1 MKNLFKNTFRN
12 LKNSKVTM
20 VALSFLV
27 FLAIGIFT
35 LLSSTTKNITNTY
48 DDISQKGNMHDF
60 TVSEQYSLGNTDY
73 AVYAFDG
80 QHPDGGSADDEF
92 FGTSSDGKTIP

>member
-1 MKNLFKNTFRN
+1 MKNLFKNTFRG
-12 LKNSKVTM
+12 LSKSKITLIS
-20 VALSFLV
+20 LSFLV

-48 DDISQKGNMHDF
+48 NQISKKGNLHDF

-73 AVYAFDG
+73 QIYGIDNET
-80 QHPDGGSADDEF
+80 HPNAGSNPENEF
-92 FGTSSDGKTIP
+92 